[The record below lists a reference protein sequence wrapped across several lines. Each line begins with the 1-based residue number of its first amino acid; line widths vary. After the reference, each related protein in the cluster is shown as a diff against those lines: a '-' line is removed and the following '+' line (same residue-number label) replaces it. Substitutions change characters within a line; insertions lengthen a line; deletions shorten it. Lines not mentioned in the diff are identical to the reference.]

1 MKRLIW
7 FALALMMTI
16 HAKAGDDEKDRPNG
30 FRIGYQ
36 WSNLVKSGT
45 NAADNL
51 DGMYAG
57 FVRSMKL
64 APLFKFET
72 GMEFCMNGAKQ
83 TENSKLQL
91 GYLVLPAQLKAKLGP
106 LVGQVGVNGNFRI
119 IEKLTVNGNS
129 IDIDD
134 NNRASFFDLAV
145 NVGAGFN
152 IAVLTIE
159 ARYYWGLIDVHD
171 GWYNRYAQLGLK
183 VNF

>member
-1 MKRLIW
+1 MKKLSMFFLILL
-7 FALALMMTI
+7 LASQVR
-16 HAKAGDDEKDRPNG
+16 AGDDEKDRPNG
-30 FRIGYQ
+30 FRIGYV
-36 WSNLVKSGT
+36 WSNLTKSGE

-51 DGMYAG
+51 DGLYAG

-91 GYLVLPAQLKAKLGP
+91 GYLVLPAQVKAQLGP

-119 IEKLTVNGNS
+119 LQKFTVNGNS
-129 IDIDD
+129 VDIDD
-134 NNRASFFDLAV
+134 SNRAAFFDLAV
-145 NVGAGFN
+145 NAGAGFN
-152 IAVLTIE
+152 ILALTIE
-159 ARYYWGLIDVHD
+159 ARYYWGLIDVRD

-183 VNF
+183 INF